1 MKLRRRAGLFAILAA
16 IILAIAYGFMPKP
29 LPVETAE
36 VKRKYM
42 RVAIEEEGRTRI
54 IDRFIISAP
63 VAGFAR
69 RIELDAGDPVSKGEA
84 ITELEPLRSNVLDPR
99 SRAEAK
105 ARVAAAEAS
114 LRAVKENVHAAKAS
128 AEFAKKELDRLRQ
141 LFKDALVAQEKLD
154 EAETETRRTAA
165 ALRSSEF
172 AVEVAR
178 HKKAAALTALKYSA
192 AREPEEYA
200 ERVIIKAPVSGRV
213 LRINHKSE
221 GVVNRGQPLIEIG
234 DPQALEVEAD
244 LLSADAVRIS
254 PGTPVLF
261 ERWGGDKLL
270 KGRVRVVEPA
280 GFTKI
285 SALGVE
291 EQRVLVIS
299 DIVSPPGMWAELGDG
314 YRVEASFILWENDN
328 VLQIPAS
335 ALFRYGD
342 GWAVFVFSNERAR
355 MRKVQIGYRN
365 GLSAQIL
372 SGLAAGDKVITHPD
386 SSIKEGARVRLRKE
400 RTL

>member
-1 MKLRRRAGLFAILAA
+1 MKLRRQAGLYAILAV

-29 LPVETAE
+29 APVETAE
-36 VKRKYM
+36 VKRGYM

-54 IDRFIISAP
+54 MDRFIISAP

-69 RIELDAGDPVSKGEA
+69 RIKLDAGDPVSKGQV
-84 ITELEPLRSNVLDPR
+84 ITELEPLRSNILNPR
-99 SRAEAK
+99 TRAEAE
-105 ARVAAAEAS
+105 ARAAAAEAS
-114 LRAVKENVHAAKAS
+114 LRAAKENVYAAKAS
-128 AEFAKKELDRLRQ
+128 AGFAKKELDRLRQ
-141 LFKDALVAQEKLD
+141 LSGDDLVTQEKLD
-154 EAETETRRTAA
+154 EAETVIRRAEAA
-165 ALRSSEF
+165 FRLSEF

-178 HKKAAALTALKYSA
+178 HKKAAALTTLKYSA
-192 AREPEEYA
+192 AGEPGEYA

-221 GVVNRGQPLIEIG
+221 GVVSMGQPLMEVG
-234 DPQALEVEAD
+234 DPRALEVEAD
-244 LLSADAVRIS
+244 VLSADAVRIK

-261 ERWGGDKLL
+261 ERWGGDELL

-299 DIVSPPGMWAELGDG
+299 DFVSPPEKWAELGDG
-314 YRVEASFILWENDN
+314 YRVEASFILWEDDN

-335 ALFRYGD
+335 ALFRYED
-342 GWAVFVFSNERAR
+342 GRAVFVFSNKRAR
-355 MRKVQIGYRN
+355 MRKVRIGYRN

-372 SGLAAGDKVITHPD
+372 SGLAGGDVVITHPD
-386 SSIKEGARVRLRKE
+386 SSIKEGSRVRLRKE
-400 RTL
+400 R

>member
-1 MKLRRRAGLFAILAA
+1 MKLHRQAGLYAILAVT
-16 IILAIAYGFMPKP
+16 ILAIAYGFMPKP
-29 LPVETAE
+29 EPVETAE
-36 VKRKYM
+36 VKRGYM

-54 IDRFIISAP
+54 MDRFIISAP
-63 VAGFAR
+63 VAGFAL
-69 RIELDAGDPVSKGEA
+69 RIKLDAGDPVSKGQV
-84 ITELEPLRSNVLDPR
+84 ITELEPLRSNILDPR
-99 SRAEAK
+99 TRAEAE

-114 LRAVKENVHAAKAS
+114 LRAAKENVRAAKAS
-128 AEFAKKELDRLRQ
+128 AEFVKKELDRLRQ

-154 EAETETRRTAA
+154 EAETALSRAEA

-192 AREPEEYA
+192 ALDPGDYA

-221 GVVNRGQPLIEIG
+221 GVVSMGRPLIEIG
-234 DPQALEVEAD
+234 DPRALEVEAD
-244 LLSADAVRIS
+244 VLSADAVRIR

-261 ERWGGDKLL
+261 ERWGGDELL

-299 DIVSPPGMWAELGDG
+299 DIVSPPEKWAELGDG
-314 YRVEASFILWENDN
+314 YRVEASFILWEDDN
-328 VLQIPAS
+328 VLQIPTS

-342 GWAVFVFSNERAR
+342 GRAVFVFSDKRAR
-355 MRKVQIGYRN
+355 MRKVRIGHRN

-386 SSIKEGARVRLRKE
+386 SSIKEGSRVSIREE
-400 RTL
+400 R